1 MTIDVKYGILKELIV
16 PKKLGIVAS
25 IANVKIN
32 APGQDEVDEAA
43 LILSRR
49 SFGLGR
55 SHLILRNQIHAVLD
69 VETLLQVAHDATT
82 ALFGTA
88 DKDDM
93 HRIADLLLNSV
104 DELVMHP
111 PEDVMIERKRQQKM
125 IEQSGVIIKVNDE
138 TILDAR

>member
-1 MTIDVKYGILKELIV
+1 MTIDVQYGVLKELTV
-16 PKKLGIVAS
+16 PRKLGIVAT

-32 APGQDEVDEAA
+32 SPGQEEVDDAA

-49 SFGLGR
+49 SFGRGR
-55 SHLILRNQIHAVLD
+55 SHIILRSQAHAVLD
-69 VETLLQVAHDATT
+69 VQTLLQMAHEATT
-82 ALFGTA
+82 DLFGSA

-104 DELVMHP
+104 DELVLHP
-111 PEDVMIERKRQQKM
+111 PEDVMIEHKRQQKM